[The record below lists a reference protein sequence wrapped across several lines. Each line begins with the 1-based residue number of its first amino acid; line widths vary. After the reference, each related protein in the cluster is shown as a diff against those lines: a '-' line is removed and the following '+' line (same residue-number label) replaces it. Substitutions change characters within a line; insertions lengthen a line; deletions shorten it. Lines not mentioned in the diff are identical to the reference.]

1 MMRKIFCVVMAVAMA
16 WTAAAQTSIQVQTHN
31 VVDLN
36 EQFNVTFVI
45 EGESSPSDFSWECPA
60 DFDLVW
66 GPQRSSSSSISIING
81 KRTSSKQVS
90 FTYILH
96 PKAVG
101 SFTLPPATA
110 KVKGEQ
116 ISSREV
122 SITVLN
128 EEDSQSSSQ
137 SSSGASSGAGVPSDP
152 SAAGGNSRSQS
163 GSSSSSSSSQSQN
176 ASTGEII
183 LSLSL
188 DKTNVVV
195 GQPIYATL
203 KIYQRANLSGFEGA
217 DFPSFTGFWSQE
229 VEAPTNIEFQ
239 RENYN
244 GKIYDAAVLRRYL
257 LIPQQTGKL
266 RIEPAELTCLVNVRV
281 QSRTGSIFDGFFDD
295 IRQVRQK
302 VSSQAVTVNVSPL
315 PSGAPASFGGGV
327 GKFSIS
333 ARLAKPTLKAHEANS
348 LIVTVSGKGN
358 VSLLEAPKVKFPL
371 DMEVYDTK
379 ITDKSSKGT
388 LSGSK
393 EFEFPFIPRSHG
405 EFTIDPIQYSYYDT
419 ESGRYVTVQTQ
430 PISFTVEKG
439 ADIPAGTGSGSSLP
453 IVQQNDVRNLGHDIR
468 FISTKPAAFREKG
481 WFFVGSAAFVAICLG
496 ILLAAALCWFAF
508 RKVAAARADVVG
520 NRNRKATRKALKQL
534 KTASV
539 FLKQNLYTAFYEE
552 LHKALLGFIADKLNI
567 PMSELTKE
575 NISARLSE
583 GGVDGETVS
592 EFVGLLDECD
602 FARYSPSAGNEAMQ
616 AHYEKAAGLI
626 STIDSSMK
634 SSKKKSSAPS
644 GAAYIIAFA
653 LLTLPLGLGAQN
665 TTSAA
670 TFEAGSLAPEND
682 STAVSAATP
691 AEPEAATLDYPQ
703 QLWQKANAAYSNG
716 NWNDAIKDYGMI
728 ASLGIENAQLYYN
741 LGNANFK
748 AGNLPEAI
756 LNYER
761 ALKIDPS
768 YADARYN
775 LEFASTQTQDRIE
788 AVPEFILKTWTR
800 KVCYLLGSDQWAI
813 IFLVGLA
820 LLCSMILLFFL
831 SPSTAGKRT
840 GFILAIVL
848 LLFDGAALGFSLHQ
862 KNDYSVRDEAI
873 VMSPVISAKS
883 SPSQS
888 GNMDLFV
895 LHEGTKVT
903 VIDTVGDWYNIS
915 ISDGRQGWVR
925 ASDLEVI

>member
-1 MMRKIFCVVMAVAMA
+1 MAVAMA

-45 EGESSPSDFSWECPA
+45 EGENSPSDFSWECPA

-110 KVKGEQ
+110 KVRGEQ
-116 ISSREV
+116 ITSRSV

-128 EEDSQSSSQ
+128 EEDSQGSSSQ
-137 SSSGASSGAGVPSDP
+137 SASSSSSGAGVPSDP
-152 SAAGGNSRSQS
+152 SAAAGNSRSQS
-163 GSSSSSSSSQSQN
+163 GSSASSSQGQN
-176 ASTGEII
+176 ASNGEII
-183 LSLSL
+183 LSLAL

-203 KIYQRANLSGFEGA
+203 KIYQRANLSGFESA

-244 GKIYDAAVLRRYL
+244 GKIYDAALLRRYL

-333 ARLAKPTLKAHEANS
+333 ARLAKPSLKAHEASS

-439 ADIPAGTGSGSSLP
+439 ADIPASSAGGSTLP

-468 FISTKPAAFREKG
+468 FISTKPASFREKG
-481 WFFVGSAAFVAICLG
+481 WFFIGSAAFIAICLG

-508 RKVAAARADVVG
+508 RKVAAAKADVVG
-520 NRNRKATRKALKQL
+520 NRNRKATRRALKQL

-575 NISARLSE
+575 NISARLTE
-583 GGVDGETVS
+583 GGVGEETVT
-592 EFVGLLDECD
+592 EFVGLLDQCD
-602 FARYSPSAGNEAMQ
+602 FARYSPSAGNEAMRS
-616 AHYEKAAGLI
+616 HYEKAAGLI

-634 SSKKKSSAPS
+634 SSKKKSSAHT
-644 GAAYIIAFA
+644 GAAHIIALA

-665 TTSAA
+665 ASA
-670 TFEAGSLAPEND
+670 TFEAGSLAPAKD
-682 STAVSAATP
+682 STSAISSAAP
-691 AEPEAATLDYPQ
+691 KESLDYPQ
-703 QLWQKANAAYSNG
+703 SLWQRANAAYSEG
-716 NWNDAIKDYGMI
+716 KWNDAIKDYGMI

-788 AVPEFILKTWTR
+788 AVPEFILRTWTR

-820 LLCSMILLFFL
+820 LLCSMVLLFFL
-831 SPSTAGKRT
+831 SPTTAGKRT

-848 LLFDGAALGFSLHQ
+848 LLFDGATLGFSLHQ

-903 VIDTVGDWYNIS
+903 VLDTVGDWYNIT

-925 ASDLEVI
+925 AGDLEVI

>member
-1 MMRKIFCVVMAVAMA
+1 MNMMRKIVSLVIAALALA

-45 EGESSPSDFSWECPA
+45 EGENTPSDFNWECSG

-101 SFTLPPATA
+101 EFTLPAATA

-116 ISSREV
+116 ISSRAV
-122 SITVLN
+122 TIKVLD
-128 EEDSQSSSQ
+128 EGSAAAGASGSG
-137 SSSGASSGAGVPSDP
+137 SGASNGGGVPSDP
-152 SAAGGNSRSQS
+152 SAAGGSQS
-163 GSSSSSSSSQSQN
+163 RGGASSSSADISQ
-176 ASTGEII
+176 TGEIF
-183 LSLSL
+183 LSLAL
-188 DKTNVVV
+188 DRTNVVV

-203 KIYQRANLSGFEGA
+203 KIYQRANLSGFESA
-217 DFPSFTGFWSQE
+217 NFPSFTGFWSQE

-239 RENYN
+239 RESYN

-266 RIEPAELTCLVNVRV
+266 TIDPAELTCLVNVRV

-295 IRQVRQK
+295 IHQVRKK
-302 VSSQAVTVNVSPL
+302 VTSQAVTVNVSAL

-333 ARLAKPTLKAHEANS
+333 ARLAKPSLKAHEASS

-379 ITDKSSKGT
+379 ITDKSTKGS

-405 EFTIDPIQYSYYDT
+405 EFTIDPIQYTYYDT
-419 ESGRYVTVQTQ
+419 EAGRYVTVQTQ
-430 PISFTVEKG
+430 PITFTVEKG
-439 ADIPAGTGSGSSLP
+439 ADIPASSANGSTLP
-453 IVQQNDVRNLGHDIR
+453 IVQQNDVRNLGQDIR
-468 FISTKPAAFREKG
+468 FICSKPTTFREKG
-481 WFFVGSAAFVAICLG
+481 WFFVGSAAFVAICLV
-496 ILLAAALCWFAF
+496 ILLAAVLCWFGF
-508 RKVAAARADVVG
+508 RKMAVRRADIVG

-534 KTASV
+534 KTASI
-539 FLKQNLYTAFYEE
+539 FLKQDLPTAFYEE

-567 PMSELTKE
+567 PLSELNKE
-575 NISARLSE
+575 NISSRLASGAVPE
-583 GGVDGETVS
+583 ETIT
-592 EFVGLLDECD
+592 EFVALLDECD
-602 FARYSPSAGNEAMQ
+602 FARYSPSAGNEAMRS
-616 AHYEKAAGLI
+616 HYEKAAKLI

-634 SSKKKSSAPS
+634 SSKKKQSNPAK
-644 GAAYIIAFA
+644 GAAYVIIFA
-653 LLTLPLGLGAQN
+653 LLTLPMGLGAQETGVSSVSETKLAAAD
-665 TTSAA
+665 TTSSLVGAA
-670 TFEAGSLAPEND
+670 SGAGDAQS
-682 STAVSAATP
+682 
-691 AEPEAATLDYPQ
+691 LDYPQ
-703 QLWQKANAAYSNG
+703 ALWQKANAAYSDG
-716 NWNDAIKDYGMI
+716 KWEESAKTYGMI
-728 ASLGIENAQLYYN
+728 VSLGIENAQLYYN
-741 LGNANFK
+741 LGNALFK
-748 AGNLPEAI
+748 AGDLPGAI

-761 ALKIDPS
+761 SLKIDPS
-768 YADARYN
+768 YSDARYN
-775 LEFASTQTQDRIE
+775 LEFASSRTQDRIE

-800 KVCYLLGSDQWAI
+800 KVCYLLDSDAWAV
-813 IFLVGLA
+813 IFIVCLS
-820 LLCSMILLFFL
+820 LLCAMVLLFFL
-831 SPSTAGKRT
+831 SPTVGGKRT
-840 GFILAIVL
+840 GFILAIVFL
-848 LLFDGAALGFSLHQ
+848 LLGGATLAFSISQ

-883 SPSQS
+883 SPSAS

-903 VIDTVGDWYNIS
+903 VIDTVGEWYNIT
-915 ISDGRQGWVR
+915 IPDGRQGWVR
-925 ASDLEVI
+925 SSEVEII

>member
-1 MMRKIFCVVMAVAMA
+1 MMRKIVSLVIAALAMA

-45 EGESSPSDFSWECPA
+45 EGENSPSDFSWECPA

-110 KVKGEQ
+110 KVRGEQ
-116 ISSREV
+116 ITSRSV

-128 EEDSQSSSQ
+128 EEDSQGSSSQ
-137 SSSGASSGAGVPSDP
+137 SASSSSSGAGVPSDP
-152 SAAGGNSRSQS
+152 SAAAGNSRSQS
-163 GSSSSSSSSQSQN
+163 GSSASSSQGQN
-176 ASTGEII
+176 ASNGEII
-183 LSLSL
+183 LSLAL

-203 KIYQRANLSGFEGA
+203 KIYQRANLSGFESA

-244 GKIYDAAVLRRYL
+244 GKIYDAALLRRYL

-333 ARLAKPTLKAHEANS
+333 ARLANPSLKAHEASS

-439 ADIPAGTGSGSSLP
+439 ADIPASSAGGSTLP

-468 FISTKPAAFREKG
+468 FISTKPASFREKG
-481 WFFVGSAAFVAICLG
+481 WFFIGSAAFIAICLG

-508 RKVAAARADVVG
+508 RKVAAAKADVVG
-520 NRNRKATRKALKQL
+520 NRNRKATRRALKQL

-575 NISARLSE
+575 NISARLTE
-583 GGVDGETVS
+583 GGVGEETVT
-592 EFVGLLDECD
+592 EFVGLLDQCD
-602 FARYSPSAGNEAMQ
+602 FARYSPSAGNEAMRS
-616 AHYEKAAGLI
+616 HYEKAAGLI

-634 SSKKKSSAPS
+634 SSKKKSSAHT
-644 GAAYIIAFA
+644 GAAHIIALA

-665 TTSAA
+665 ASA
-670 TFEAGSLAPEND
+670 TFEAGSLAPAKD
-682 STAVSAATP
+682 STSAISSAAP
-691 AEPEAATLDYPQ
+691 KESLDYPQ
-703 QLWQKANAAYSNG
+703 SLWQRANAAYSEG
-716 NWNDAIKDYGMI
+716 KWNDAIKDYGMI

-788 AVPEFILKTWTR
+788 AVPEFILRTWTR

-820 LLCSMILLFFL
+820 LLCSMVLLFFL
-831 SPSTAGKRT
+831 SPTTAGKRT

-848 LLFDGAALGFSLHQ
+848 LLFDGATLGFSLHQ

-903 VIDTVGDWYNIS
+903 VLDTVGDWYNIT

-925 ASDLEVI
+925 AGDLEVI

>member
-1 MMRKIFCVVMAVAMA
+1 MMRKIVCVVMAVAMA

-45 EGESSPSDFSWECPA
+45 EGENSPSDFSWECPA

-110 KVKGEQ
+110 KVRGEQ
-116 ISSREV
+116 ITSRSV

-128 EEDSQSSSQ
+128 EEDSQGSSSQ
-137 SSSGASSGAGVPSDP
+137 SASSSSSGAGVPSDP
-152 SAAGGNSRSQS
+152 SAAAGNSRSQS
-163 GSSSSSSSSQSQN
+163 GSSASSSQGQN
-176 ASTGEII
+176 ASNGEII
-183 LSLSL
+183 LSLAL

-203 KIYQRANLSGFEGA
+203 KIYQRANLSGFESA

-244 GKIYDAAVLRRYL
+244 GKIYDAALLRRYL

-333 ARLAKPTLKAHEANS
+333 ARLANPSLKAHEASS

-439 ADIPAGTGSGSSLP
+439 ADIPASSAGGSTLP

-468 FISTKPAAFREKG
+468 FISTKPASFREKG
-481 WFFVGSAAFVAICLG
+481 WFFIGSAAFIAICLG

-508 RKVAAARADVVG
+508 RKVAAAKADVVG
-520 NRNRKATRKALKQL
+520 NRNRKATRRALKQL

-575 NISARLSE
+575 NISARLTE
-583 GGVDGETVS
+583 GGVGEETVT
-592 EFVGLLDECD
+592 EFVGLLDQCD
-602 FARYSPSAGNEAMQ
+602 FARYSPSAGNEAMRS
-616 AHYEKAAGLI
+616 HYEKAAGLI

-634 SSKKKSSAPS
+634 SSKKKSSAHT
-644 GAAYIIAFA
+644 GAAHIIALA

-665 TTSAA
+665 ASA
-670 TFEAGSLAPEND
+670 TFEAGSLAPAKD
-682 STAVSAATP
+682 STSAISSAAP
-691 AEPEAATLDYPQ
+691 KESLDYPQ
-703 QLWQKANAAYSNG
+703 SLWQKANAAYSEG
-716 NWNDAIKDYGMI
+716 KWNDAIKDYGMI

-788 AVPEFILKTWTR
+788 AVPEFILRTWTR
-800 KVCYLLGSDQWAI
+800 KVCYLLGSDQWAV

-820 LLCSMILLFFL
+820 LLCSMVLLFFL
-831 SPSTAGKRT
+831 SPTTAGKRT

-848 LLFDGAALGFSLHQ
+848 LLFDGATLGFSLHQ

-903 VIDTVGDWYNIS
+903 VLDTVGDWYNIT

-925 ASDLEVI
+925 AGDLEVI

>member
-116 ISSREV
+116 ISSRAV

-152 SAAGGNSRSQS
+152 SAAGGNSRNQS

-481 WFFVGSAAFVAICLG
+481 WFFVGSAAFVALCLG

-552 LHKALLGFIADKLNI
+552 LHKVLLGFIADKLNI

-644 GAAYIIAFA
+644 GAACIIAFA
-653 LLTLPLGLGAQN
+653 LLTLPLGLGAQ
-665 TTSAA
+665 TET
-670 TFEAGSLAPEND
+670 D
-682 STAVSAATP
+682 
-691 AEPEAATLDYPQ
+691 ATLDYPQ
-703 QLWQKANAAYSNG
+703 QLWQKANAAYSEG
-716 NWNDAIKDYGMI
+716 NWDDAIKDYGMI

-741 LGNANFK
+741 IGNANFK

-813 IFLVGLA
+813 IFLVGLG

-925 ASDLEVI
+925 AGDLEVI

>member
-1 MMRKIFCVVMAVAMA
+1 MMRKIVCVVMAVAMA

-45 EGESSPSDFSWECPA
+45 EGENSPSDFSWECPA

-110 KVKGEQ
+110 KVRGEQ
-116 ISSREV
+116 ITSRSV

-128 EEDSQSSSQ
+128 EEDSQGSSSQ
-137 SSSGASSGAGVPSDP
+137 SASSSSSGAGVPSDP
-152 SAAGGNSRSQS
+152 SAAAGNSRSQS
-163 GSSSSSSSSQSQN
+163 GSSASSSQGQN
-176 ASTGEII
+176 ASNGEII
-183 LSLSL
+183 LSLAL

-203 KIYQRANLSGFEGA
+203 KIYQRANLSGFESA

-244 GKIYDAAVLRRYL
+244 GKIYDAALLRRYL

-333 ARLAKPTLKAHEANS
+333 ARLAKPSLKAHEASS

-439 ADIPAGTGSGSSLP
+439 ADIPASSAGGSTLP

-468 FISTKPAAFREKG
+468 FISTKPASFREKG
-481 WFFVGSAAFVAICLG
+481 WFFIGSAAFIAICLG

-508 RKVAAARADVVG
+508 RKVAAAKADVVG
-520 NRNRKATRKALKQL
+520 NRNRKATRRALKQL

-575 NISARLSE
+575 NISARLTE
-583 GGVDGETVS
+583 GGVGEETVT
-592 EFVGLLDECD
+592 EFVGLLDQCD
-602 FARYSPSAGNEAMQ
+602 FARYSPSAGNEAMRS
-616 AHYEKAAGLI
+616 HYEKAAGLI

-634 SSKKKSSAPS
+634 SSKKKSSAHT
-644 GAAYIIAFA
+644 GAAHIIALA

-665 TTSAA
+665 ASA
-670 TFEAGSLAPEND
+670 TFEAGSLAPAKD
-682 STAVSAATP
+682 STSAISSAAP
-691 AEPEAATLDYPQ
+691 KESLDYPQ
-703 QLWQKANAAYSNG
+703 SLWQRANAAYSEG
-716 NWNDAIKDYGMI
+716 KWNDAIKDYGMI

-788 AVPEFILKTWTR
+788 AVPEFILRTWTR

-820 LLCSMILLFFL
+820 LLCSMVLLFFL
-831 SPSTAGKRT
+831 SPTTAGKRT

-848 LLFDGAALGFSLHQ
+848 LLFDGATLGFSLHQ

-903 VIDTVGDWYNIS
+903 VLDTVGDWYNIT

-925 ASDLEVI
+925 AGDLEVI